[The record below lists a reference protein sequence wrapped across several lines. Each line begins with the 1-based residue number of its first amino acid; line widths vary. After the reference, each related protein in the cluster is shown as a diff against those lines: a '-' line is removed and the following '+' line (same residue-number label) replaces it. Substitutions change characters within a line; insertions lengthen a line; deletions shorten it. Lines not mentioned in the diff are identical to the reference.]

1 MRVVLEPEGAGG
13 RQVLFIAGADRRG
26 AIYGAVDM
34 TRELGVSPWEWWAD
48 VTPQRSARLQL
59 DGAARWSKA
68 PSVQYRGIFL
78 NDEDWGLQP
87 WAAKTYEP
95 EVNDIGPKTYAR
107 VFELMWRLKANT
119 VWPAMHAAT
128 KPFYEIAGNA
138 ETADRYAIVMATSHA
153 EPMARNNT
161 REWDDGQRG
170 PFNYFQNRDAIIRYW
185 GERADQVSQFEN
197 LYTLGLRGK
206 RDSGMFGAKSSAHA
220 RDAMLDI
227 FQVQRDLLST
237 AQRKPADQIPQV
249 LTLYKEVLDIYAA
262 GLAVPDDVT
271 LVWPEDNYG
280 YINQLSNP
288 AERRRAGGAG
298 VYYHVSYL
306 GRPHDYLWLATTHPA
321 LIREQMERAYRL
333 EARKIWVVNV
343 GDIKPAEYLS
353 QYFLELAFD
362 HTLLD
367 QAPRT
372 HLAHWAGAQF
382 GKAHATEI
390 ADILL
395 AYYDLAFE
403 RRPEFMGGGQTEPTR
418 PNVISG
424 YVRTGGA
431 EAQARLDR
439 YSALLARAER
449 LAGAIDA
456 TRQDEYF
463 QLVLYPVRGAA
474 NLNERILKLDLA
486 TVYAKA
492 GRANVN
498 ALAQQ
503 ARAAHQR
510 IVADTAAY
518 AALGQGKWRGMMNMA
533 PRGLPVFDEPLYPQ
547 WTLPARGGC
556 KVDASALSFV
566 QGRQGV
572 RHITVYGT
580 RQAAWKLAGH
590 SGFRAVPEQG
600 ELNADNGFEQRV
612 TIHYDGKDPVEGG
625 AVQCLDRLMGLF
637 FRFSAPAGLLP
648 QEVDRIIS
656 IDAASVSG
664 EGWETV
670 PGLGSR
676 GSALRSR
683 LDLTSAGATVDSGAL
698 AGITPLRY
706 RFATGS
712 RTDATLKLVALPVH
726 PLTSLNRLRLAV
738 RIDGGALQVL
748 DFETFGRSEE
758 WKRNV
763 LSNTA
768 VRTLALSQLPE
779 GEHTLDVY
787 ALDPGF
793 ILDRIDVLLDGAPD
807 LYGAPPIAGA
817 L

>member
-1 MRVVLEPEGAGG
+1 MPRCSRTLLHLVLCLALPAAHAASFDLIDQGRLPPIIHDNDRQGTMRLAAELVGRDLSALSGLPHQLATSLDACGQRCVVIGTLDSPLVQQAAKLGRLDLAALRGQWERYVRVVLEPEGAGG
-13 RQVLFIAGADRRG
+13 RQVLLIAGADRRG
-26 AIYGAVDM
+26 GIYGAVDM

-128 KPFYEIAGNA
+128 RPFYEIAGNA

-161 REWDDGQRG
+161 REWDDDQRG

-185 GERADQVSQFEN
+185 GERADQV
-197 LYTLGLRGK
+197 
-206 RDSGMFGAKSSAHA
+206 
-220 RDAMLDI
+220 
-227 FQVQRDLLST
+227 
-237 AQRKPADQIPQV
+237 
-249 LTLYKEVLDIYAA
+249 
-262 GLAVPDDVT
+262 
-271 LVWPEDNYG
+271 
-280 YINQLSNP
+280 
-288 AERRRAGGAG
+288 
-298 VYYHVSYL
+298 
-306 GRPHDYLWLATTHPA
+306 
-321 LIREQMERAYRL
+321 
-333 EARKIWVVNV
+333 
-343 GDIKPAEYLS
+343 
-353 QYFLELAFD
+353 
-362 HTLLD
+362 
-367 QAPRT
+367 
-372 HLAHWAGAQF
+372 
-382 GKAHATEI
+382 I

-403 RRPEFMGGGQTEPTR
+403 RRPEFMGGGQTEPTL
-418 PNVISG
+418 PNMISG

-449 LAGAIDA
+449 LAGAIDGA
-456 TRQDEYF
+456 RQDAYF

-600 ELNADNGFEQRV
+600 ELNAGNGFEQRV
-612 TIHYDGKDPVEGG
+612 AIHYDGKDPVEGG

-637 FRFSAPAGLLP
+637 FRFSAPAGALP

-664 EGWETV
+664 EGWKTV

-683 LDLTSAGATVDSGAL
+683 LDLASAGASVDSGAL

-712 RTDATLKLVALPVH
+712 KTDATLKLVALPVH

-738 RIDGGALQVL
+738 RLDGGALQVL

-793 ILDRIDVLLDGAPD
+793 ILDRIDVLLDGAAD

-817 L
+817 V

>member
-1 MRVVLEPEGAGG
+1 MPRCSRTLLRLVLCLALPATHAARFDLIDQGRLPPIIHDDDRQGTMRLAAELVGRDLSALSGLPHQLAMSLDACGQRCVVIGTLDSPLVQQAARLGRLDLAALRGQWERYVRVVLEPEGASG
-13 RQVLFIAGADRRG
+13 RQVLLIAGADRRG

-185 GERADQVSQFEN
+185 GERADQV
-197 LYTLGLRGK
+197 
-206 RDSGMFGAKSSAHA
+206 
-220 RDAMLDI
+220 
-227 FQVQRDLLST
+227 
-237 AQRKPADQIPQV
+237 
-249 LTLYKEVLDIYAA
+249 
-262 GLAVPDDVT
+262 
-271 LVWPEDNYG
+271 
-280 YINQLSNP
+280 
-288 AERRRAGGAG
+288 
-298 VYYHVSYL
+298 
-306 GRPHDYLWLATTHPA
+306 
-321 LIREQMERAYRL
+321 
-333 EARKIWVVNV
+333 
-343 GDIKPAEYLS
+343 
-353 QYFLELAFD
+353 
-362 HTLLD
+362 
-367 QAPRT
+367 
-372 HLAHWAGAQF
+372 
-382 GKAHATEI
+382 I

-449 LAGAIDA
+449 LAGAIDGA
-456 TRQDEYF
+456 RQDAYF

-612 TIHYDGKDPVEGG
+612 AIHYDGKDPVEGG

-637 FRFSAPAGLLP
+637 FRFSAPAGALP

-683 LDLTSAGATVDSGAL
+683 LDLASAGSTVDSGAL

-712 RTDATLKLVALPVH
+712 KTDATLKLVALPVH

-738 RIDGGALQVL
+738 RLDGGALQVL

-768 VRTLALSQLPE
+768 VRKLALSQLPG

-793 ILDRIDVLLDGAPD
+793 ILDRIDVMLDGAPD
-807 LYGAPPIAGA
+807 LYGAPPIADA

>member
-1 MRVVLEPEGAGG
+1 MPRCSRTLLRLVLCLALPAAHAASFDLIDQGRLPPIIHDDDRQGTMRLAAELVGRDLSALSGLPHHLATSLDACGQRCVVIGTLDSPLVQQVAKLGRLDLAALRGQWERYVRVVLEPEGAGG
-13 RQVLFIAGADRRG
+13 RQVLLIAGADRRG

-138 ETADRYAIVMATSHA
+138 ETADRYTIVMATSHA

-185 GERADQVSQFEN
+185 GERADQV
-197 LYTLGLRGK
+197 
-206 RDSGMFGAKSSAHA
+206 
-220 RDAMLDI
+220 
-227 FQVQRDLLST
+227 
-237 AQRKPADQIPQV
+237 
-249 LTLYKEVLDIYAA
+249 
-262 GLAVPDDVT
+262 
-271 LVWPEDNYG
+271 
-280 YINQLSNP
+280 
-288 AERRRAGGAG
+288 
-298 VYYHVSYL
+298 
-306 GRPHDYLWLATTHPA
+306 
-321 LIREQMERAYRL
+321 
-333 EARKIWVVNV
+333 
-343 GDIKPAEYLS
+343 
-353 QYFLELAFD
+353 
-362 HTLLD
+362 
-367 QAPRT
+367 
-372 HLAHWAGAQF
+372 
-382 GKAHATEI
+382 I

-439 YSALLARAER
+439 YSVLLARAER
-449 LAGAIDA
+449 MAGAIDGA
-456 TRQDEYF
+456 RQDAYF

-486 TVYAKA
+486 AVYAKA

-556 KVDASALSFV
+556 KVDASELSFV

-612 TIHYDGKDPVEGG
+612 AIHYDGKDPVEGG

-656 IDAASVSG
+656 IDAASVSA

-670 PGLGSR
+670 PGWVRAAAPCAR
-676 GSALRSR
+676 GSTWPRPAAPSI
-683 LDLTSAGATVDSGAL
+683 A
-698 AGITPLRY
+698 
-706 RFATGS
+706 
-712 RTDATLKLVALPVH
+712 
-726 PLTSLNRLRLAV
+726 
-738 RIDGGALQVL
+738 
-748 DFETFGRSEE
+748 GRSQES
-758 WKRNV
+758 RRCAIV
-763 LSNTA
+763 S
-768 VRTLALSQLPE
+768 P
-779 GEHTLDVY
+779 
-787 ALDPGF
+787 P
-793 ILDRIDVLLDGAPD
+793 APR
-807 LYGAPPIAGA
+807 PTPR
-817 L
+817 

>member
-1 MRVVLEPEGAGG
+1 MPRCSRTLLRLVLCLALPAAHAASFDLIDQGRLPPIIHDNDRQGTMRLAAELVGRDLSALSGLPHQLATSLDACGQRCVVIGTLDSPPVQQAAKLGRLDLAALRGQWERYVRVVLEPEGAGG
-13 RQVLFIAGADRRG
+13 RQVLLIAGADRRG
-26 AIYGAVDM
+26 GIYGAVDM

-59 DGAARWSKA
+59 DGAPRWSKA

-128 KPFYEIAGNA
+128 RPFYEIAGNA

-161 REWDDGQRG
+161 REWDDDQRG

-185 GERADQVSQFEN
+185 GERADQV
-197 LYTLGLRGK
+197 
-206 RDSGMFGAKSSAHA
+206 
-220 RDAMLDI
+220 
-227 FQVQRDLLST
+227 
-237 AQRKPADQIPQV
+237 
-249 LTLYKEVLDIYAA
+249 
-262 GLAVPDDVT
+262 
-271 LVWPEDNYG
+271 
-280 YINQLSNP
+280 
-288 AERRRAGGAG
+288 
-298 VYYHVSYL
+298 
-306 GRPHDYLWLATTHPA
+306 
-321 LIREQMERAYRL
+321 
-333 EARKIWVVNV
+333 
-343 GDIKPAEYLS
+343 
-353 QYFLELAFD
+353 
-362 HTLLD
+362 
-367 QAPRT
+367 
-372 HLAHWAGAQF
+372 
-382 GKAHATEI
+382 I

-418 PNVISG
+418 PNMISG

-439 YSALLARAER
+439 YIALLARAER
-449 LAGAIDA
+449 LAGAIDGA
-456 TRQDEYF
+456 RQDAYF

-503 ARAAHQR
+503 ARAPHQR

-547 WTLPARGGC
+547 WTLPAGGGC

-590 SGFRAVPEQG
+590 SGFRAVPEHG

-612 TIHYDGKDPVEGG
+612 AFHYDGKDPVEGG

-637 FRFSAPAGLLP
+637 FRFSAPAGALP

-664 EGWETV
+664 GGV
-670 PGLGSR
+670 GNRARPGFARQRLALAARPGLGR
-676 GSALRSR
+676 QHHR
-683 LDLTSAGATVDSGAL
+683 
-698 AGITPLRY
+698 
-706 RFATGS
+706 
-712 RTDATLKLVALPVH
+712 
-726 PLTSLNRLRLAV
+726 
-738 RIDGGALQVL
+738 
-748 DFETFGRSEE
+748 
-758 WKRNV
+758 
-763 LSNTA
+763 
-768 VRTLALSQLPE
+768 
-779 GEHTLDVY
+779 
-787 ALDPGF
+787 
-793 ILDRIDVLLDGAPD
+793 
-807 LYGAPPIAGA
+807 
-817 L
+817 